1 MTRLSDFAY
10 AQTRLQARHGMR
22 PDART
27 WRRLASI
34 GDLLHFLQ
42 TARTTPLRPW
52 VLHFTAETSI
62 HDVELSLRAQFRH
75 YVWEVANWQP
85 APWRSAVLW
94 VKRLPDLPALQH
106 LLLGQPIPRWVRQD
120 PTLQPFAIESR
131 PALIE
136 ALRNSDCGP
145 LLQAWQEG
153 IGLSESWLQHW
164 RTLWPKAGTMLTTPL
179 ELCTK
184 RIQTYL
190 VDLSKQPAG
199 SSSQKARAVLAE
211 QLTRDFRRHT
221 HQPAA
226 TFVHLGLVALDLQ
239 QLRGALVRRAV
250 FPRKLGESQ

>member
-10 AQTRLQARHGMR
+10 AQARLQARHGMR

-27 WRRLASI
+27 WRRLAGI

-52 VLHFTAETSI
+52 VLHFTAETNI
-62 HDVELSLRAQFRH
+62 HDIELSLREQFRH
-75 YVWEVANWQP
+75 YIEEVANWQP
-85 APWRSAVLW
+85 ALWRDAVLW
-94 VKRLPDLPALQH
+94 VKRLADLPALQH
-106 LLLGQPIPRWVRQD
+106 LLLGQPVRRWIMQD
-120 PTLQPFAIESR
+120 PAVQPFAIESR
-131 PALIE
+131 PARLE
-136 ALRNSDCGP
+136 ALRNSDCQP

-153 IGLSESWLQHW
+153 VSLSESWLQHW
-164 RTLWPKAGTMLTTPL
+164 RALWPKAGTTLTTPL
-179 ELCTK
+179 EHVAK
-184 RIQTYL
+184 RVQICL

-199 SSSQKARAVLAE
+199 STSQKALAALAH

-239 QLRGALVRRAV
+239 QLRGALVRRVV

>member
-10 AQTRLQARHGMR
+10 AQARLQARHGMR
-22 PDART
+22 PDAPT
-27 WRRLASI
+27 WRRLMTI

-52 VLHFTAETSI
+52 VLHLTAETSVR
-62 HDVELSLRAQFRH
+62 DVELSLRQQFRH
-75 YVWEVANWQP
+75 YISEVAKWQP
-85 APWRSAVLW
+85 APWRDAVLW
-94 VKRLPDLPALQH
+94 VKRLPDLPTLQH
-106 LLLGQPIPRWVRQD
+106 LLLGQPVRRWIMQD
-120 PTLQPFAIESR
+120 PILQPFAIESR

-136 ALRNSDCGP
+136 ALRDSDCGP

-153 IGLSESWLQHW
+153 ISLSDGWLQHW
-164 RTLWPKAGTMLTTPL
+164 RTLWPKAGTTLTTPL
-179 ELCTK
+179 EHLAK
-184 RIQTYL
+184 RIQRYL

-199 SSSQKARAVLAE
+199 SNSQKARAVLAQ
-211 QLTRDFRRHT
+211 QLTRDFRRYT
-221 HQPAA
+221 HQPAT